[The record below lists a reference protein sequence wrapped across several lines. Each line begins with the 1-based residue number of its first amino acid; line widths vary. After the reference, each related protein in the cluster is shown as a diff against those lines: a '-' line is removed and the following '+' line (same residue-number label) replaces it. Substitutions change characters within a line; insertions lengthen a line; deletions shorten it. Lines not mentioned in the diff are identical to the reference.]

1 MLSLSLQFPFKR
13 NSGIIIKK
21 TKMLLQQL
29 MILHN
34 HEFSVLT
41 IVNTSLSISIFH
53 VSISMHLNIHLVKY
67 QFDIENV

>member
-1 MLSLSLQFPFKR
+1 MS
-13 NSGIIIKK
+13 
-21 TKMLLQQL
+21 LQQL
-29 MILHN
+29 MILDN

-67 QFDIENV
+67 QFDIENM